1 MKTLQEK
8 KIEKLEEALKI
19 YSAMDFGCMCNE
31 CVKSRKV
38 LTELTSELSS
48 LDKEIAEQGE
58 QRKSAE
64 GMINKIYNKIADDLK
79 SARLEGWNTSDGDKY
94 PLKDYLSQ
102 HGTIQTGID
111 EINNIVEQIEI
122 EPLLKQYAEQYHRDK
137 LREELVKVCKE
148 IEIYIQTNKSYKSCI
163 GMGYF
168 AERFDEYLKDK

>member
-8 KIEKLEEALKI
+8 KIEKLEELVKLYSNPKYERLIANIIDEWESIVKLK
-19 YSAMDFGCMCNE
+19 S
-31 CVKSRKV
+31 
-38 LTELTSELSS
+38 ELTA
-48 LDKEIAEQGE
+48 LDKEIEQGE